1 VSVIE
6 PLVAAA
12 SASSGAVLCVV
23 GDAGP
28 LVDEAAEQ
36 LVSVAR
42 SRLRMPAFN
51 HATYGVTDDA
61 LDAALSAARTPPMMD
76 AVRLVVVRDLREA
89 SPAGMARLV
98 AYAQAPP
105 ATTVLIAI
113 GTGLPKADPK
123 GGAWGKQLARAGALV
138 ATLDAKDVAPIPFV
152 RARAARLG
160 RPLSEE
166 AARRLVAIAG
176 EDPGVL
182 VREVEKLAL
191 YVGEASEIDVLAV
204 EAATSQLAEAVVWDL
219 TSGVAAQHP
228 DRALTA
234 LHRLLEDG
242 SDPRQ
247 LLGMLAWQWRDLLRY
262 ADRVRQGLRDDQIRD
277 IRLRPEL
284 QRAVRTRVGRHFPGA
299 AAVMSRLGTAW
310 REMNGHR
317 AGDRAILEAL
327 VLELLR

>member
-1 VSVIE
+1 VID
-6 PLVAAA
+6 PLVSAAGS
-12 SASSGAVLCVV
+12 SAGAVLCVV

-28 LVDEAAEQ
+28 LVDDAAEQ
-36 LVSVAR
+36 LVSLAR
-42 SRLRMPAFN
+42 GRLVMPAFN
-51 HATYGVTDDA
+51 HASYGASDES
-61 LDAALSAARTPPMMD
+61 LDAALTAARTPPMMD

-98 AYAQAPP
+98 AYALAPSS
-105 ATTVLIAI
+105 TTLLIAI

-123 GGAWGKQLARAGALV
+123 GGAWGKQLTRAGALV
-138 ATLDAKDVAPIPFV
+138 ASFDAKDVAPIPFV

-160 RPLSEE
+160 RPLGEE

-176 EDPGVL
+176 DDPGVL
-182 VREVEKLAL
+182 AREVEKLVI
-191 YVGEASEIDVLAV
+191 YVGEAPDIDVLAV

-219 TSGVAAQHP
+219 TSGVAAQQP

-284 QRAVRTRVGRHFPGA
+284 QRAVRARVGRHFPGA
-299 AAVMSRLGTAW
+299 AVVMSRLATAW
-310 REMNGHR
+310 RQMNGHR
-317 AGDRAILEAL
+317 AGDRAVLEAL